1 MGAAW
6 YKTKQGVLEVWLLPK
21 AETFA
26 SLQIVVQPQ
35 PNGRFIY
42 SFQGAPHIQSPMD
55 SSKPIAFLK
64 HGNLT
69 FEVRCDEELAE
80 NITQVLGWKPN

>member
-6 YKTKQGVLEVWLLPK
+6 YKTKQGVLEVWSLPK
-21 AETFA
+21 QRPSQACKLWFNHSRTAALFTPSKERPIS
-26 SLQIVVQPQ
+26 SLRWP
-35 PNGRFIY
+35 
-42 SFQGAPHIQSPMD
+42 AQSL
-55 SSKPIAFLK
+55 LK

-80 NITQVLGWKPN
+80 NITQVLQMR